1 MSLPPFMWLI
11 LWLILAAP
19 FVYLIGRI
27 NILTGTK
34 QIFARWLSLLC
45 IAVAWG
51 AFGRVLIDFYGLGGF
66 DTRASTELISQAT
79 WRLGLVTM
87 RFDGISL
94 LLAAL
99 VLTLTTAILIFSG
112 YYIGRSDG
120 SEKHYALVLLLC
132 GTIVGLGSAGD
143 LFNLWIWFEAMAIA
157 SLPLIV
163 FYREDR
169 TSLEAGLKYLI
180 QSSTGSVF
188 ILLGIALILFSTG
201 TLDILIVREATKA
214 WPGGGTP
221 LWLTAGALFIVGFGI
236 KVALV
241 PLHTWL
247 PDAHAQAPS
256 GISAILS
263 AVVIQAGLIA
273 LLRALSSLTGAA
285 ATWGIIL
292 IGFGVLNMLLGNLL
306 ALRQQQVK
314 RLLAFSSI
322 SHVGY
327 MVVGL
332 GVALFVGTAAGAQAG
347 FFHLISHGL
356 MKGLAFLAVGTFM
369 FAFQQGFIIRE
380 SEVDHH
386 RLTIDDLNGA
396 ARHYPLI
403 ALVFSLALLG
413 LGGLPPMVGFM
424 SKWQI
429 MFAGAQAPDRAFF
442 LILIIIALS
451 SVLSLAY
458 YAPIVNAMYRQKPAE
473 LVTRGRSIPLS
484 MTFPLVLLA
493 FAIVIL
499 GIFPLLAGWLTIP
512 AASDLLAAFGL

>member
-19 FVYLIGRI
+19 FVYVIGRI
-27 NILTGTK
+27 NILTETN
-34 QIFARWLSLLC
+34 QNFARWLSLLC

-51 AFGRVLIDFYGLGGF
+51 AFGRVVTNYYGYAGF
-66 DTRASTELISQAT
+66 ETATSMELISQTT

-87 RFDGISL
+87 RFDGLSL

-99 VLTLTTAILIFSG
+99 VLTLTTAILLFSR

-120 SEKHYALVLLLC
+120 AEKHYALLLLLC

-169 TSLEAGLKYLI
+169 SSLEAGLKYLI

-188 ILLGIALILFSTG
+188 ILLGIALILISTG
-201 TLDILIVREATKA
+201 SLDILIVREATRS
-214 WPGGGTP
+214 WSGGTP
-221 LWLTAGALFIVGFGI
+221 LWLTAGALFLIGFGI
-236 KVALV
+236 KAALV

-273 LLRALSSLTGAA
+273 MLRSLSSLTGAA

-369 FAFQQGFIIRE
+369 FAFQQGLITKE

-386 RLTIDDLNGA
+386 RLRIDDLNGA
-396 ARHYPLI
+396 ARHYPLT
-403 ALVFSLALLG
+403 ALVLSLALLG

-429 MFAGAQAPDRAFF
+429 MFAGAQVPDGALF

-473 LVTRGRSIPLS
+473 LITRGRAIPLS
-484 MTFPLVLLA
+484 MTIPMVFLA